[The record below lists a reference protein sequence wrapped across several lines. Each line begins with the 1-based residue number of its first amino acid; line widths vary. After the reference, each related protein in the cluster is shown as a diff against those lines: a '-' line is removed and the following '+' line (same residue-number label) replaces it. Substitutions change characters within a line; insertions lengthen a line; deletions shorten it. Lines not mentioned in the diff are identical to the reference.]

1 MHLGLVA
8 AKLVVIFL
16 GLLIAYQ
23 GFRAY
28 RREQSHRML
37 FVAAGFALIT
47 VGSVLEGVLYDIV
60 HLSVF
65 VSGMV
70 QTGFVAAGMALI
82 LYSLF
87 VTRES
92 AQSERSE
99 SRSSNEQR
107 HRAD

>member
-8 AKLVVIFL
+8 AKLVVILL
-16 GLLIAYQ
+16 GLLISYQ

-37 FVAAGFALIT
+37 FVAAGFTLIT
-47 VGSVLEGVLYDIV
+47 VGSVLESVLYDIL

-65 VSGMV
+65 VSGIV

-87 VTRES
+87 VTHQS
-92 AQSERSE
+92 AGSKRSQSRP
-99 SRSSNEQR
+99 SNNQQ